1 MRILITND
9 DGIGSEGLK
18 VLVDWAKKLG
28 DVTVIAPKFEQSAKS
43 QSIILRTP
51 FEVKESAAYADLGIK
66 SFIVDSTPADCVRFA
81 VDRLGAFDIVFS
93 GINRGLNMGYDVSYS
108 GTCAAIFEANYANIP
123 AVAFST
129 VPDDFSHAEKALDCV
144 WEYFEKNKL
153 LSYCGL
159 YNVNIPEDPHG
170 IIMTR
175 QGGAYFRDHF
185 DDCGD
190 GMVITSTIVV
200 AKKGDHDDL
209 HFDTE
214 AVFNGYVSI
223 TPMTVSHTD
232 FDVLNKLI

>member
-9 DGIGSEGLK
+9 DGIDSEGLH
-18 VLVDWAKKLG
+18 VLVNWGRKLG
-28 DVTVIAPKFEQSAKS
+28 DVTVTAPKFEQSAKS

-51 FEVKESAAYADLGIK
+51 FEVKKSDVYADLGIDAY
-66 SFIVDSTPADCVRFA
+66 IVDSTPADCVRFA
-81 VDRLGAFDIVFS
+81 VDRLGGFDLVFS

-108 GTCAAIFEANYANIP
+108 GTCAAAFEANYAHIP

-129 VPDDFSHAEKALDCV
+129 VPEGYSHAEKALDAV

-153 LSYCGL
+153 LSLCDI
-159 YNVNIPEDPHG
+159 YNVNIPEDPRG
-170 IIMTR
+170 IIITR

-185 DDCGD
+185 DDCGND
-190 GMVITSTIVV
+190 MVITSTVVV

-214 AVFNGYVSI
+214 AVFNGYISI
-223 TPMTVSHTD
+223 TPMKVSHTD